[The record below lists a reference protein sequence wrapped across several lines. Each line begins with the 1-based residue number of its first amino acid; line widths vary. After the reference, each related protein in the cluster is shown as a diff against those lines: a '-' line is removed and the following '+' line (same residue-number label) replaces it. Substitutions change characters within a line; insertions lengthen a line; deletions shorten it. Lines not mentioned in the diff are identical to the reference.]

1 MESEK
6 DRFGEFMRL
15 LERAKEDVYFAARD
29 QELIEKLK
37 QQLKKIDKP
46 EGEAVEFRCPKC
58 RGLLEN
64 YRLVNLAL
72 VERCRSCGGV
82 WLDKEE
88 IEAIAGL
95 LGRSPLF
102 SPAPGYREPVSR
114 LR

>member
-1 MESEK
+1 MEGEK

-29 QELIEKLK
+29 QELIAKLK

-46 EGEAVEFRCPKC
+46 EREAVELRCPKC
-58 RGLLEN
+58 HGILES
-64 YRLVNLAL
+64 YMLMNLAL
-72 VERCRSCGGV
+72 DRCRSCGGV

-88 IEAIAGL
+88 IDAIAAL

-102 SPAPGYREPVSR
+102 SPTSWVP
-114 LR
+114 